1 MSDLAA
7 VRSEVTNLSTLTHE
21 EISAMVGDLDDSA
34 VAAILAV
41 GPTAEDFLE
50 ALAWAEG
57 EDDVMGEMER
67 PLTGKA
73 AQIYD
78 ILRADQ
84 DENA

>member
-1 MSDLAA
+1 
-7 VRSEVTNLSTLTHE
+7 
-21 EISAMVGDLDDSA
+21 
-34 VAAILAV
+34 
-41 GPTAEDFLE
+41 
-50 ALAWAEG
+50 
-57 EDDVMGEMER
+57 MER